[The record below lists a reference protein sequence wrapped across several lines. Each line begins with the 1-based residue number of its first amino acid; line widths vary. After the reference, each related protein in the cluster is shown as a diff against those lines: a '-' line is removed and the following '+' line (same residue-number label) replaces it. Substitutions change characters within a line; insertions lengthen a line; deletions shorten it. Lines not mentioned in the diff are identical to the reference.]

1 MSCISHTWARAGGF
15 GRIRLGLDGLNGEK
29 FSVDSEWERDRWKS
43 MVDIHG
49 YSWILMD
56 IHGY

>member
-1 MSCISHTWARAGGF
+1 MDI
-15 GRIRLGLDGLNGEK
+15 NGYSWI
-29 FSVDSEWERDRWKS
+29 FT
-43 MVDIHG
+43 DIGYSWILMGING